1 MCDKMITTLTVKK
14 VKNGWEASIYE
25 DDVRVVKIEGVD
37 RTQAVREGLNYL
49 IQYINDESGI

>member
-14 VKNGWEASIYE
+14 VKGGWEASIYE

-37 RTQAVREGLNYL
+37 RTQVVREGLNYL

>member
-1 MCDKMITTLTVKK
+1 MPTTLMVKK

-37 RTQAVREGLNYL
+37 RTQVVREGLNYL

>member
-37 RTQAVREGLNYL
+37 RTQVVREGLNYL